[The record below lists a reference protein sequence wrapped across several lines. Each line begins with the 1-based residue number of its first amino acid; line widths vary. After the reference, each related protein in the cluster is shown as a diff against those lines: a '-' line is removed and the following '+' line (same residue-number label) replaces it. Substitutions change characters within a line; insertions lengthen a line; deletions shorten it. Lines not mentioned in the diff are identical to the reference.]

1 MIGNSYITSLIQ
13 YLKAEIALAGE
24 QSQNGGSTEAK
35 DEARVA
41 YDYMNTLIVQIGQEY
56 QEYEDMFFDNSRYTC
71 NRSYGGDE
79 NDND

>member
-1 MIGNSYITSLIQ
+1 MPDNSYITSLIQ

-35 DEARVA
+35 NEACVA
-41 YDYMNTLIVQIGQEY
+41 YDYMDAILGQIEQEY
-56 QEYEDMFFDNSRYTC
+56 KNGLFVSEQYTYDC
-71 NRSYGGDE
+71 SSEGRGQ

>member
-1 MIGNSYITSLIQ
+1 MPDNSYITSLIQ

-35 DEARVA
+35 NEARVA
-41 YDYMNTLIVQIGQEY
+41 YDYMDALLGQIEQEY
-56 QEYEDMFFDNSRYTC
+56 KYGFFDTTE
-71 NRSYGGDE
+71 DE

>member
-1 MIGNSYITSLIQ
+1 MTDNSYIASLIQ

-35 DEARVA
+35 NEARVA
-41 YDYMNTLIVQIGQEY
+41 HDYMNVLIVQIEQEY
-56 QEYEDMFFDNSRYTC
+56 REYKAEFFVSSQDMRE
-71 NRSYGGDE
+71 DE